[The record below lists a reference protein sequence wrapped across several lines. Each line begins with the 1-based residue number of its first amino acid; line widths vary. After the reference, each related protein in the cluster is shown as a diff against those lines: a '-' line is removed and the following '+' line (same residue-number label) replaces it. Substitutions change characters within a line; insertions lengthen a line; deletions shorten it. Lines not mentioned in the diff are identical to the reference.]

1 MYTQKNSLKTRR
13 VIMFDIDKLTDGD
26 SASETVQSN
35 AQMSLNYQAHWM
47 PFSANR
53 NFHKD
58 PRMIVGAKGSYL
70 IDSTGREVYDSLSGL
85 WTCGAGHTLPE
96 IQQAVST
103 QLTKLDYSPAF
114 QFGHPLSFQLAERII
129 QHMPE
134 KLQHVFFTD
143 SGSESA
149 DTAIKM
155 ARAYWRIK
163 GKPSKTKLI
172 GRARGY
178 HGVNVA
184 GTSLG
189 GIGGNRKMFGQLM
202 DVDHLPHTLQPD
214 LSFTK
219 GCAETGGVELANEML
234 KLIELHDAS
243 NIAAVIVEPVS
254 GSAGCI
260 VPPTDYLKRL
270 REICDQH
277 DILLIFD
284 EVITGFGRM
293 GTWTASEYFDV
304 TPDILNF
311 AKQITN
317 GAIPLGGVVA
327 SHEIYD
333 AFMQQDLPEHAVEF
347 THGYTYSAHPV
358 ACAAALATLD
368 VLEKKNLI
376 HQSADLAPS
385 FEKLLHELK
394 GAPNIIDIRNCG
406 LIGAVQL
413 APRDGDATIRGFE
426 IGMQLWKAG
435 FYVRFGGDT
444 LQFGPMFNSTETE
457 LQRLMNAVGEAIY
470 QVK

>member
-1 MYTQKNSLKTRR
+1 M
-13 VIMFDIDKLTDGD
+13 IMFDIDKLTDD
-26 SASETVQSN
+26 DAASETVQSN
-35 AQMSLNYQAHWM
+35 AQMSLNYQVHWM

-103 QLTKLDYSPAF
+103 QLAKLDYSPAF

-260 VPPTDYLKRL
+260 VPPTGYLKRL

-293 GTWTASEYFDV
+293 GKWTASEYFDV

-376 HQSADLAPS
+376 HQSAALAPS

-394 GAPNIIDIRNCG
+394 GAPNILDIRNCG

-444 LQFGPMFNSTETE
+444 LQFGPMFNSTEAE

-470 QVK
+470 QVR

>member
-1 MYTQKNSLKTRR
+1 
-13 VIMFDIDKLTDGD
+13 MFDIDKLTDD
-26 SASETVQSN
+26 DAASETVQSN

-103 QLTKLDYSPAF
+103 QLAKLDYSPAF

-129 QHMPE
+129 QLMPK

-260 VPPTDYLKRL
+260 VPPTGYLKRL

-293 GTWTASEYFDV
+293 GKWTASEYFDV

-376 HQSADLAPS
+376 HQSAALAPS

-394 GAPNIIDIRNCG
+394 GAPNILDIRNCG

-444 LQFGPMFNSTETE
+444 LQFGPMFNSIEAE

>member
-1 MYTQKNSLKTRR
+1 
-13 VIMFDIDKLTDGD
+13 MFDTDKFSD
-26 SASETVQSN
+26 SEHTLDAVQTN
-35 AQMSLNYQAHWM
+35 NNMHINYQAHWM

-53 NFHKD
+53 NFAKD

-70 IDSTGREVYDSLSGL
+70 IDDSGREIFDSLSGL

-96 IQQAVST
+96 IQQAVSA
-103 QLTKLDYSPAF
+103 QLGQLDYSPAF
-114 QFGHPLSFQLAERII
+114 QFGHPLSFKLADKIV

-134 KLQHVFFTD
+134 KLQHVFFTN

-149 DTAIKM
+149 DTSIKM

-202 DVDHLPHTLQPD
+202 DVDHLPHTLQPN
-214 LSFTK
+214 LTFTK

-243 NIAAVIVEPVS
+243 NIAAVIVEPIS

-260 VPPTDYLKRL
+260 VPPTGYLQRL
-270 REICDQH
+270 REICDEH

-284 EVITGFGRM
+284 EVITGFGRL
-293 GTWTASEYFDV
+293 GTWTAAEYFGV

-311 AKQITN
+311 AKQVTN

-327 SHEIYD
+327 SHEIYS
-333 AFMQQDLPEHAVEF
+333 AFMQQDLPEHAIEF

-358 ACAAALATLD
+358 ACAAALAAFEI
-368 VLEKKNLI
+368 LEKKNLLA
-376 HQSADLAPS
+376 QSAALAPS
-385 FEKLLHELK
+385 FEKMLHGLK
-394 GAPNIIDIRNCG
+394 GAPHILDIRNCG
-406 LIGAVQL
+406 LIGALQL
-413 APRDGDATIRGFE
+413 AQRDGDATIRGFE
-426 IGMQLWKAG
+426 LGMKLWKEG

-444 LQFGPMFNSTETE
+444 LQFGPMFNSTEADID
-457 LQRLMNAVGEAIY
+457 RLMNAVGDALY
-470 QVK
+470 QVN